1 MLTND
6 SKPTCGILYIDDEEK
21 ALKYFRM
28 AFSDKFKVFTAP
40 SGKEGIEILRREAKN
55 IGIVISDQRMP
66 EMLGAEILELV
77 RNEYPNI
84 VRLLTTAY
92 SDLDSAIQAV
102 NKGHIYQ
109 YVVKPWEIPELGM
122 LLQRAADYYQ
132 VLSERNELLALKMT
146 TLQRIVCSD
155 RLKWLLLA
163 SRSWDEN
170 AQSALRRVLSSL
182 IEALPGSPEGLAPAS
197 ASARH
202 FELGHLIRGEYDNAT
217 RCLDAL
223 AQTPANPDAA
233 LQSFAASLG
242 ADHAKLAGAAPAFE
256 LQVDSAVPE
265 AALRKSVFGV
275 LFEAETSP
283 ASLSLFQALYSIA
296 LAGGSLAISGSDW
309 NLTLSFAQSP
319 APPAETIIDGLAAKF
334 SQWDI
339 SRL

>member
-40 SGKEGIEILRREAKN
+40 SGKEGIEILRRESKN

-77 RNEYPNI
+77 RHEYPNI

-163 SRSWDEN
+163 SRSWDDQ

-182 IEALPGSPEGLAPAS
+182 VQALPETPGSLVPRS
-197 ASARH
+197 SSARH
-202 FELGHLIRGEYDNAT
+202 FELVHLIRGEYHNAT

-223 AQTPANPDAA
+223 ATAPAAPEAA
-233 LQSFAASLG
+233 LQAFTSSFG
-242 ADHAKLAGAAPAFE
+242 DTQAKLAGAAPDFQ
-256 LQVDSAVPE
+256 LQLDSTLSKE
-265 AALRKSVFGV
+265 ALLKTIFGV
-275 LFEAETSP
+275 LFEAETSE
-283 ASLSLFQALYSIA
+283 ASLAFFLALHSIA
-296 LAGGSLAISGSDW
+296 MAGGSLTVSGTDW
-309 NLTLSFAQSP
+309 NLALPLAQNPVP
-319 APPAETIIDGLAAKF
+319 AADAIIDDLAGKF

-339 SRL
+339 SQL